1 MVHAARLRLQNPI
14 LNHPDMREHTLQT
27 ELWLPRPRH
36 EVFPFFAEA
45 RNLQTITPP
54 WLGFEVLTPEP
65 IEMRPGTLIDY
76 RVRVHGV
83 PFRWRTEI
91 SEWQPPHRFVDVQ
104 LRGPYTLWHHTHS
117 FEERDGGTLCL
128 DQVRYRPRGG
138 VLVNWLFVQRDV
150 ARIFRYRQQRLGEL
164 FGRTT
169 PQTGSVRSAE
179 PSR

>member
-1 MVHAARLRLQNPI
+1 
-14 LNHPDMREHTLQT
+14 MREHFLQT
-27 ELWLPRPRH
+27 EQWLPRPRH

-76 RVRVHGV
+76 CIRVHGV
-83 PFRWRTEI
+83 PFSWRTEI
-91 SEWQPPHRFVDVQ
+91 REWQPPHRFVDVQ

-117 FEERDGGTLCL
+117 FEERDAGTLCV

-138 VLVNWLFVQRDV
+138 ALVNWLFVRRDV
-150 ARIFRYRQQRLGEL
+150 ARIFRYRQQRLDEL
-164 FGRTT
+164 FGRTM
-169 PQTGSVRSAE
+169 PQTESVGSPGA
-179 PSR
+179 SR